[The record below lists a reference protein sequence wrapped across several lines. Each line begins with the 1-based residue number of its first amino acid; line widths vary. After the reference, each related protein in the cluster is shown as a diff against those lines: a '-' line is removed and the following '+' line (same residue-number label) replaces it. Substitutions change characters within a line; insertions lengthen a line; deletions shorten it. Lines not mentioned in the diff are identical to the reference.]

1 MKDWSRILR
10 NLTMISQLGLSLLM
24 PLLLCM
30 FGCYLLNTRAG
41 LPGWIYIPGMIL
53 GLGSSGM
60 TAYKTYLAV
69 MHREKKEDGDRKGV
83 SFNEHR

>member
-1 MKDWSRILR
+1 MKDWSKILR
-10 NLTMISQLGLSLLM
+10 NLTMLSQLGLSLLM

-30 FGCYLLNTRAG
+30 FGCYMLNTRAG
-41 LPGWIYIPGMIL
+41 VPVWIYIPGMIL

-69 MHREKKEDGDRKGV
+69 MRKEKKTDGSRTA
-83 SFNEHR
+83 FNEHR